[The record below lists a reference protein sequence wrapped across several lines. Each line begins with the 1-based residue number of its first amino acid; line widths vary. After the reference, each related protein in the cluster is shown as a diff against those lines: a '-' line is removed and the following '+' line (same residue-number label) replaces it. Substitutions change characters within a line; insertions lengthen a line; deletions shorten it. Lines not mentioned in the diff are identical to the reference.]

1 MVKTKLQLKEFFRT
15 CYSSIHKQN
24 QQKMESKRREERRKD
39 LEVIILLAVETSRD
53 NKK

>member
-1 MVKTKLQLKEFFRT
+1 MVKTKQLEEFFRT

-24 QQKMESKRREERRKD
+24 KQKMESKRREERRKD
-39 LEVIILLAVETSRD
+39 LEVIILLAVKTSRE